1 MNKLEQRYYADYM
14 QAAGM
19 LLDKNLVWSSDME
32 TIRANLGAYIKR
44 MATQG
49 DFTDFNI
56 FGIVQDLIATENDLS
71 I

>member
-1 MNKLEQRYYADYM
+1 MNKQQDRHYANYR

-19 LLDKNLVWSSDME
+19 LLDDNLVWSADMDS
-32 TIRANLGAYIKR
+32 IRVHLGNYINR
-44 MATQG
+44 MASIG

-56 FGIVQDLIATENDLS
+56 FCLVQDLISSENDLS